1 MFGKILGKNKLESNK
16 KNNVIVEKISKMNL
30 SDMRVYVNNKLNNFE
45 VCEEG
50 LTEVMKVL
58 VSKDTKDRR
67 FIESDAMESK
77 IKKAFDLVIIVAKSK
92 KMSIDT
98 TELIQTF
105 IELYSDIIQ
114 RFDNDNKQIYS
125 SKLKDSVNTSLAT
138 LQTMNNLK
146 KKMNIL
152 DK

>member
-16 KNNVIVEKISKMNL
+16 QNNVIVEKISKMNR
-30 SDMRVYVNNKLNNFE
+30 SDMRVYVNNKLNIFE

-58 VSKDTKDRR
+58 VSKDAKGRR

-114 RFDNDNKQIYS
+114 KFDNDNKQIYS

>member
-16 KNNVIVEKISKMNL
+16 QNNVIVEKISKMNL

-58 VSKDTKDRR
+58 VSKDAKGRR

-114 RFDNDNKQIYS
+114 KFDNDNKQIYS

>member
-1 MFGKILGKNKLESNK
+1 
-16 KNNVIVEKISKMNL
+16 
-30 SDMRVYVNNKLNNFE
+30 
-45 VCEEG
+45 
-50 LTEVMKVL
+50 MKVL

>member
-1 MFGKILGKNKLESNK
+1 MFGNILGKNNLKSNK
-16 KNNVIVEKISKMNL
+16 LNSVLITKISSMNL
-30 SDMRVYVNNKLNNFE
+30 SDMRVYVNNKLNDFE

-50 LTEVMKVL
+50 LTEIMKVL
-58 VSKDTKDRR
+58 VSKDSKGRR

-77 IKKAFDLVIIVAKSK
+77 IKKAFDLVIIIAKSK

-105 IELYSDIIQ
+105 IEFYSDIIQ
-114 RFDNDNKQIYS
+114 KFDNDNKQIYS
-125 SKLKDSVNTSLAT
+125 SKLKDSITTSLVT
-138 LQTMNNLK
+138 LQTMNDLK

>member
-16 KNNVIVEKISKMNL
+16 HNNVIVEKISKMNR
-30 SDMRVYVNNKLNNFE
+30 SDMRVYVNNKLNIFE

-58 VSKDTKDRR
+58 VSKDAKGRR

-114 RFDNDNKQIYS
+114 KFDNDNKQIYS